1 MNWFTA
7 ENRNLHGDKM
17 STTTTAPP
25 VVAAQTGEIKLFQKW
40 SFKEI
45 KVNDLGLQRYLN
57 LTPMVAP
64 HSMGRHEHQRFR
76 KANVNVVE
84 RLINNLM
91 RPGKNS
97 GKKAKSANIVKHAFE
112 IIHLKSGKNP
122 IEVLVRAVEN
132 SAPCEDTTRVSY
144 GGVVYHLSVD
154 VAPQRRIDLA
164 IRHISEGPRKASA
177 NTSRSIEECVADE
190 LLMASNNDIKS
201 AGVAKR
207 NEIERVAQ
215 SSR

>member
-1 MNWFTA
+1 
-7 ENRNLHGDKM
+7 M
-17 STTTTAPP
+17 STTTTQT
-25 VVAAQTGEIKLFQKW
+25 AQPQEIKLFQKW
-40 SFKEI
+40 SFKDI

-76 KANVNVVE
+76 KANVNIVE

-91 RPGKNS
+91 RPGKNT
-97 GKKAKSANIVKHAFE
+97 GKKAKSANIVKMAFE
-112 IIHLKSGKNP
+112 IINLRTGKNP
-122 IEVLVRAVEN
+122 VEILVQAVEN
-132 SAPCEDTTRVSY
+132 SSPCEDTTRISY

-164 IRHISEGPRKASA
+164 IRHITEGARAASA
-177 NTSRSIEECVADE
+177 NNPRSIEECVADE
-190 LLMASNNDIKS
+190 LVLAANNDIKS
-201 AGVAKR
+201 AGIAKR
-207 NEIERVAQ
+207 HEIERVAQ

>member
-1 MNWFTA
+1 
-7 ENRNLHGDKM
+7 M
-17 STTTTAPP
+17 STTTTTAPAP
-25 VVAAQTGEIKLFQKW
+25 ATSAQSEIKLFQKW
-40 SFKEI
+40 GFKEI
-45 KVNDLGLQRYLN
+45 QVNDLGLKRYLN

-76 KANVNVVE
+76 KANVNIVE
-84 RLINNLM
+84 RLINDMM

-97 GKKAKSANIVKHAFE
+97 GKKAKCTNIVKQAFE
-112 IIHLKSGKNP
+112 IINLRTQKNP
-122 IEVLVRAVEN
+122 IEILVRAVEN
-132 SAPCEDTTRVSY
+132 SAPCEDTTRISY

-164 IRHISEGPRKASA
+164 LRHITEGARAATA
-177 NTSRSIEECVADE
+177 NNPKPVEECLADE
-190 LLMASNNDIKS
+190 LMLAAANDIKS

-207 NEIERVAQ
+207 HEIERVAQ

>member
-1 MNWFTA
+1 
-7 ENRNLHGDKM
+7 M
-17 STTTTAPP
+17 STTTTQT
-25 VVAAQTGEIKLFQKW
+25 AQPQEIKLFQKW
-40 SFKEI
+40 SFKDI

-76 KANVNVVE
+76 KASVNIVE
-84 RLINNLM
+84 RLINSLM
-91 RPGKNS
+91 RPGKNA
-97 GKKAKSANIVKHAFE
+97 GKKAKTTNIVRQAFE
-112 IIHLKSGKNP
+112 IINLRTGKNP
-122 IEVLVRAVEN
+122 VEILVQAVEN
-132 SAPCEDTTRVSY
+132 AAPCEDTTRISY

-164 IRHISEGPRKASA
+164 IRHISEGARAASV
-177 NTSRSIEECVADE
+177 NTPRSIEECLADE
-190 LLMASNNDIKS
+190 LTLAANKDIKS

>member
-1 MNWFTA
+1 
-7 ENRNLHGDKM
+7 M
-17 STTTTAPP
+17 SIP
-25 VVAAQTGEIKLFQKW
+25 QNEIKLFQKW
-40 SFKEI
+40 SFKDA
-45 KVNDLGLQRYLN
+45 KVIDIGLQRYLN
-57 LTPMVAP
+57 LTPMTTP

-76 KANVNVVE
+76 KANVNIVE

-97 GKKAKSANIVKHAFE
+97 GKKAKTANIVKQAFE
-112 IIHLKSGKNP
+112 IIYLRTGKNP
-122 IEVLVRAVEN
+122 IEVLVKAVEN
-132 SAPCEDTTRVSY
+132 CSPCEDTTRVSY

-164 IRHISEGPRKASA
+164 IRHITEGARAASA
-177 NTSRSIEECVADE
+177 NNPLSIQEAIANE
-190 LLMASNNDIKS
+190 LVLAANKDIKS
-201 AGVAKR
+201 AGIAKR

>member
-1 MNWFTA
+1 
-7 ENRNLHGDKM
+7 M
-17 STTTTAPP
+17 STTTTTAPP
-25 VVAAQTGEIKLFQKW
+25 SVAPQAEIKLFQKW

-45 KVNDLGLQRYLN
+45 AVNDLGLQRYLN

-76 KANVNVVE
+76 KANVNIVE

-97 GKKAKSANIVKHAFE
+97 GKKAKAANIVKQAFE
-112 IIHLKSGKNP
+112 IINLRTGKNP

-132 SAPCEDTTRVSY
+132 SAPCEDTTRISY

-164 IRHISEGPRKASA
+164 IRHITEGARAASA
-177 NTSRSIEECVADE
+177 NNPKSIEECIADE
-190 LLMASNNDIKS
+190 LVLAANNDIKS
-201 AGVAKR
+201 AGIAKR
-207 NEIERVAQ
+207 HEIERVAQ